1 MLSRW
6 HGAIAPLPTRPDGKA
21 GWAANGHR
29 LANGVDSAR
38 PLAVNFALHP
48 GKPDGGERIARACA
62 LPGVKG
68 ENRTDNRSRD
78 DHLSMSPCLL
88 G

>member
-1 MLSRW
+1 
-6 HGAIAPLPTRPDGKA
+6 
-21 GWAANGHR
+21 
-29 LANGVDSAR
+29 
-38 PLAVNFALHP
+38 
-48 GKPDGGERIARACA
+48 
-62 LPGVKG
+62 VKG